1 MDWRFVAYSV
11 WFQSFW
17 FLAVLGNQQWQWLS
31 ALLAAFTLLGSYLQQ
46 EIKLERVAV
55 LVAVGIGLDFSNAQL
70 GLLMFDTAFLPV
82 WLVSLWLMF
91 AWYAYFLL
99 QKLSC
104 LSVWS
109 ISLLGGVG
117 GALSYIA
124 GEKLGAVEFGF
135 GIEATAA
142 ILLSEWLAMF
152 WLIQKVYGDESAN
165 HNQRA

>member
-31 ALLAAFTLLGSYLQQ
+31 ALLAAFTLLGSYLQR
-46 EIKLERVAV
+46 EIKLQRVAI
-55 LVAVGIGLDFSNAQL
+55 LVAVGIGLDFGNAQL
-70 GLLMFDTAFLPV
+70 GLFVFETTFLPV
-82 WLVSLWLMF
+82 WLVSLWLVF
-91 AWYAYFLL
+91 TWYAYFLL
-99 QKLSC
+99 QQLSR

-109 ISLLGGVG
+109 ISLLGGIG

-135 GIEATAA
+135 GIEVTTAV
-142 ILLSEWLAMF
+142 LVSEWLAIF
-152 WLIQKVYGDESAN
+152 WLIQKVYGYESAN
-165 HNQRA
+165 YKQRA

>member
-17 FLAVLGNQQWQWLS
+17 FLAVLGNQQWQWSS
-31 ALLAAFTLLGSYLQQ
+31 ALLAACTLLGSYLQH
-46 EIKLERVAV
+46 EIKLQRVAL
-55 LVAVGIGLDFSNAQL
+55 LVVAGIGLDFGNAQL
-70 GLLMFDTAFLPV
+70 GLLIFETTFLPV
-82 WLVSLWLMF
+82 WLVSLWLVF

-99 QKLSC
+99 QQLSRF
-104 LSVWS
+104 SVWS

-135 GIEATAA
+135 GIEVTMA
-142 ILLSEWLAMF
+142 ILFSEWLAMF
-152 WLIQKVYGDESAN
+152 WLIQKVYGYESEN

>member
-31 ALLAAFTLLGSYLQQ
+31 ALLAACTLLGSYLQH
-46 EIKLERVAV
+46 EIKLQRVA
-55 LVAVGIGLDFSNAQL
+55 LLFAAGIGLDFGNAQL
-70 GLLMFDTAFLPV
+70 GLLIFETNFLPV
-82 WLVSLWLMF
+82 WLVSLWLLF
-91 AWYAYFLL
+91 VWYAYFLL
-99 QKLSC
+99 QKLSRF
-104 LSVWS
+104 SVWS
-109 ISLLGGVG
+109 ISLLGGIG

-135 GIEATAA
+135 GIEVTMA
-142 ILLSEWLAMF
+142 ILFSEWLAMF
-152 WLIQKVYGDESAN
+152 WLIQKVYGYESEN